1 MNKGLETAEI
11 HELRLCCMEEGYK
24 AVECSGSSAS
34 NIDGSL
40 EKHNKMLHGSNQE
53 DDLEQNPLR

>member
-11 HELRLCCMEEGYK
+11 RELRLCCLEEGYK
-24 AVECSGSSAS
+24 AVECIWSSAC

-40 EKHNKMLHGSNQE
+40 EKHNKMLHGSNQK
-53 DDLEQNPLR
+53 DGLEQNPLR

>member
-11 HELRLCCMEEGYK
+11 RELRLCCLEEGYK
-24 AVECSGSSAS
+24 AVECIWSSAC

-40 EKHNKMLHGSNQE
+40 EKHNKMLHGSNQK
-53 DDLEQNPLR
+53 DG